1 MPSEG
6 INQYQKSDKAPF
18 IIYAD
23 LECLIQKID
32 GVKIILKIHFKKE
45 VINKRQQESF
55 ENAKIC
61 YICKEKFEDIP
72 IKGNKNCK
80 ARDPCC
86 WLMKKSIRQNQKSVD
101 YVKRESGT

>member
-1 MPSEG
+1 MPSED
-6 INQYQKSDKAPF
+6 INQYQKSDKALF

-55 ENAKIC
+55 ENVKIC

-72 IKGNKNCK
+72 TKGNKNCK
-80 ARDPCC
+80 ARDHCC
-86 WLMKKSIRQNQKSVD
+86 WLMKKSIPQNQKSVD